1 MIQKKI
7 CLLGAYGVGKTSLV
21 SRFVHSM
28 FSDKYLTT
36 IGVKIDKK
44 GVELDTE
51 RVELVIWDIYGQDD
65 FQKVRMSYLRGA
77 SGYLLV
83 ADGTRQATL
92 DTALSLQESAVEAV
106 GAVPFIIAVNKAD
119 LASQWEIED
128 KALAQLTERGWQ
140 VIKTSAKT
148 GGRGR
153 RGIHLTCALDG
164 EHVRTVAH
172 GCASAAN

>member
-1 MIQKKI
+1 M

-21 SRFVHSM
+21 ARYVHSM
-28 FSDKYLTT
+28 FSEKYMTT

-44 GVELDTE
+44 TVDVQDE

-83 ADGTRQATL
+83 MDGTRGATFE
-92 DTALSLQESAVEAV
+92 TALSLQTSAEQTV
-106 GAVPFIIAVNKAD
+106 GQVPFIVAVNKAD
-119 LASQWEIED
+119 LSGQWEIAERD
-128 KALAQLTERGWQ
+128 LEQLRNRGWR

-148 GGRGR
+148 GGAVEAAFAT
-153 RGIHLTCALDG
+153 H
-164 EHVRTVAH
+164 AH
-172 GCASAAN
+172 AMVHE